1 MIDAGRRR
9 VDEYEEGLAWAAPNP
24 EPSRATSPEPSSGPN
39 PAPSPAP
46 PSPLHTPSTPS
57 WRRPKPDV
65 TPGRNFF
72 RKRLI
77 YFLIVRGGGLCYYRS
92 GGLRREGERV
102 RQRGARLGRRGGV
115 KGRRERCK
123 TAGYVGRTPRKRQ
136 RARVLRGHRGSPEEG
151 CERGARRRE
160 RGARRREPGGGSPEE
175 GCERA
180 PVQTEPDA
188 QF

>member
-1 MIDAGRRR
+1 MQKTQSDATAAKIQPKSTLYRTHINPMIDAGRRR
-9 VDEYEEGLAWAAPNP
+9 RDEYEEGLAWAAPNP

-102 RQRGARLGRRGGV
+102 RQRGVRLGRRGGV
-115 KGRRERCK
+115 KGKRERCK
-123 TAGYVGRTPRKRQ
+123 TAGYVGRTPRKGPGA
-136 RARVLRGHRGSPEEG
+136 ARSS
-151 CERGARRRE
+151 
-160 RGARRREPGGGSPEE
+160 REPGGGM
-175 GCERA
+175 
-180 PVQTEPDA
+180 
-188 QF
+188 